1 MTEDRSLLPAIEQS
15 QAPRPPSKGINV
27 PTFIVSL
34 VLVAGL
40 AGGAG
45 WFVGNSG
52 GDAKAY
58 QLFRDSPI
66 SFIQAACTGGQSCNF
81 PGGGAFGG
89 GGFGAGGAGATGST
103 GAVGGTGTQA
113 NRGTGARGFGG
124 GTQGKV
130 TAINGDTLTVETTD
144 KSLTV
149 KLSSS
154 TTVSAVEQKQ
164 TSDLKV
170 GDRIAVQGQTS
181 GDTVTANRIILGSL
195 TGLFPGGGGG
205 AASPATPVAP

>member
-15 QAPRPPSKGINV
+15 QAPRPPAKGINV

-66 SFIQAACTGGQSCNF
+66 GFIQAACTGGQSCNF

-89 GGFGAGGAGATGST
+89 GGFGAGGAATGST
-103 GAVGGTGTQA
+103 GAAGGTGTQA
-113 NRGTGARGFGG
+113 NRGTGARGGFGG

-130 TAINGDTLTVETTD
+130 TAIKGDTLTVETAD

-164 TSDLKV
+164 ASDLKV
-170 GDRIAVQGQTS
+170 GDRITVQGQTS

-195 TGLFPGGGGG
+195 TSLFPGAGG
-205 AASPATPVAP
+205 AGSQATPVAP